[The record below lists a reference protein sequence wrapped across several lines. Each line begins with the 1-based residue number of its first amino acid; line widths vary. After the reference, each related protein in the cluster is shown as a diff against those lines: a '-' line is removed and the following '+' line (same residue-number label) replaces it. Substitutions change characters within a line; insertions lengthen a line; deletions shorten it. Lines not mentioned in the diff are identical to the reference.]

1 MVPKKILLC
10 TDFSENSE
18 PARTWVLD
26 FARSFGAGIVILHV
40 INASRLGYPAFD
52 DGIPFDLQQV
62 IESLEESVA
71 KNLEELTE
79 KCKAVVPD
87 VTAFSRTGVP
97 AGEIVRFA
105 QAQGVDLIVMG
116 THGWTGIKHLILGS
130 TAENLVRSAD
140 CPVLTVKSSSR
151 QE

>member
-18 PARTWVLD
+18 PARIWALD

-62 IESLEESVA
+62 VESLEESVA
-71 KNLEELTE
+71 RNLEELTE

-87 VTAFSRTGVP
+87 VTADSRTGVP

-105 QAQGVDLIVMG
+105 QAQAVDLIVMG
-116 THGWTGIKHLILGS
+116 THGWTGIKHLILGILRKMS
-130 TAENLVRSAD
+130 
-140 CPVLTVKSSSR
+140 
-151 QE
+151 